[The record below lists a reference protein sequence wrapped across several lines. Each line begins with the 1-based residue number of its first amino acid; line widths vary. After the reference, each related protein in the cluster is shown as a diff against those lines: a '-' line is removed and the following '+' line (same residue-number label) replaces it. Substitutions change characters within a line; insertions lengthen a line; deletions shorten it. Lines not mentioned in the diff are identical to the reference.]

1 MTIGEIISLVADI
14 VWVASFVLLAY
25 CNLTLIK
32 QNAELLSW
40 IESQEDTIALLNARL
55 EGRSLK

>member
-1 MTIGEIISLVADI
+1 MTIGEIISLVASI
-14 VWVASFVLLAY
+14 AWVASYVLLVY
-25 CNLTLIK
+25 FNHTLIK

>member
-14 VWVASFVLLAY
+14 VWVASFVLLVY
-25 CNLTLIK
+25 FNHTLIK
-32 QNAELLSW
+32 QNVELLSW